1 MFIFIDSD
9 LSSKYIK
16 RWDIFWVQKWR
27 NSEFPKSAEGNPWR
41 AHPVQAAPGTNQSGD
56 SYA

>member
-16 RWDIFWVQKWR
+16 RCDIFWVQKWR
-27 NSEFPKSAEGNPWR
+27 NSEFPSQLRDNPWR
-41 AHPVQAAPGTNQSGD
+41 AHPVLAAPETNQSSE